1 MGLDTGGMPK
11 PSEGNR
17 HKETM
22 PQVNNLF
29 AGIPEAL
36 PEEVFQEL
44 LKTPHFRLERI
55 VSHGQASPPGFWYDE
70 PTHEWVA
77 MLPGRAAL
85 KFADRTDLEVLK
97 PGDHLLIP
105 AGCRHRVS
113 GPTPRERQSGWPC
126 TIDEALITRHLGREL
141 CKPEV

>member
-1 MGLDTGGMPK
+1 
-11 PSEGNR
+11 
-17 HKETM
+17 M

-29 AGIPEAL
+29 AGIPSAL
-36 PEEVFQEL
+36 PEELFQEL
-44 LKTPHFRLERI
+44 LKTPHFRLECI

-105 AGCRHRVS
+105 AGCRHRVEWTDPE
-113 GPTPRERQSGWPC
+113 GKTVWL
-126 TIDEALITRHLGREL
+126 ALHYR
-141 CKPEV
+141 